1 MPLYVLRCEGEKH
14 QEPAPF
20 EWETYLPT
28 YNTPNPACEMCG
40 GPSERVW
47 RGRQTHAGLSGFPM
61 VTKMLSGVPERFETR
76 RDWEKAVEAK
86 GLRIRDDASWLDE
99 ELGQPTFNWKT
110 RRTEYPERRTVL
122 GGKGTWF

>member
-1 MPLYVLRCEGEKH
+1 MPLYVLACPNEHE
-14 QEPAPF
+14 E
-20 EWETYLPT
+20 EVYLPS
-28 YNTPNPACEMCG
+28 YNTPNPACTACAA
-40 GPSERVW
+40 PTERVW
-47 RGRQTHAGLSGFPM
+47 RGRQYHAGLSTFPLE
-61 VTKMLSGVPERFETR
+61 TKMLSGKWERYETR